1 MTTIVPAPSVRVF
14 NADYS
19 FLDTVRWQDA
29 VGMLLRD
36 VAYALEA
43 HVPPRI
49 VRSPSAE
56 VEVPKS
62 LLLTRYAPVP
72 YRRDPEFASRAEILR
87 RDNYLCQYVGCGAKA
102 TTIDHVFPRSR
113 GGAPSTWTNQV
124 GACEPCNG
132 RKADRTPEEAGMKL
146 IREPFRPAHI

>member
-1 MTTIVPAPSVRVF
+1 MTTFMPAPAIQVF

-19 FLDTVRWQDA
+19 PMRNVRLSKA
-29 VGMLLRD
+29 ISMLMREK
-36 VAYALEA
+36 AYALEV
-43 HVPPRI
+43 HDPPR
-49 VRSPSAE
+49 VLRSPSSE
-56 VEVPKS
+56 IEIPKS
-62 LLLTRYAPVP
+62 LLLARYAPVP

-87 RDNYLCQYVGCGAKA
+87 RDGYLCQFVGCGARA

-113 GGAPSTWTNQV
+113 GGAPSTWGNQV
-124 GACEPCNG
+124 GACESCNG